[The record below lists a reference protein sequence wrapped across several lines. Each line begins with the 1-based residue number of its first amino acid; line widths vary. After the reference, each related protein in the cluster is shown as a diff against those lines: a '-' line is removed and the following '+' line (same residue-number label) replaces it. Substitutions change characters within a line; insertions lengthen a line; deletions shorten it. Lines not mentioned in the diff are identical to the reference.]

1 MRGSP
6 LLRAVLAFLAL
17 ALLGWPLWQ
26 LTHPSAVEPIAAV
39 ENTGVKTARVALTF
53 TLAPQAVT
61 VRHLG
66 KEVWS
71 VQNPAGEIARDLA
84 LPWPPDGVDL
94 QFQID
99 WPADAPLAAARVRV
113 TAPDGREH
121 EKSIFSKGPA
131 DEVLT
136 FP

>member
-1 MRGSP
+1 MLGSP
-6 LLRAVLAFLAL
+6 LFRAVLAFVAL
-17 ALLGWPLWQ
+17 AALGWPVWR
-26 LTHPSAVEPIAAV
+26 LTHATASAPQAEIAAP
-39 ENTGVKTARVALTF
+39 VKAAHLTITF
-53 TLAPQAVT
+53 TLAPRGVK

-66 KEVWS
+66 KEIWS
-71 VQNPAGEIARDLA
+71 VANPPGAIEHDLA
-84 LPWPPDGVDL
+84 LPWPKEGVDL

-113 TAPDGREH
+113 TDPDGREH